1 MARRVLLNSSGLK
14 VSKPGIDVTVAGADG
29 LQFSSDW
36 SAYGIYMSGGYNV
49 GWSGTSEANV
59 GRHDGFISFGR
70 TFATPPFVWFYK
82 YASSGVAPL
91 GNSGGFSIY
100 AQQSNDPAGRKYGV
114 TAQVG
119 TTGITVTGFYRKTTN
134 GTPEPSIGFNY
145 FVFEYNL

>member
-1 MARRVLLNSSGLK
+1 MTGRVLLNASGLK
-14 VSKPGIDVTVAGADG
+14 VSKPGFNVLGAGADG

-36 SAYGIYMSGGYNV
+36 SAFGLYMSGGYNV
-49 GWSGTSEANV
+49 SWSEVASNV

-70 TFATPPFVWFYK
+70 TFVTPPVVWFYK

-100 AQQSNDPAGRKYGV
+100 AQQGSNPDDRKYGV

-134 GTPEPSIGFNY
+134 GTPQPSIGFNY
-145 FVFEYNL
+145 YVFEYNL